1 MKKILLIF
9 AAILPMVCSAQTDQT
24 LYEGEMVAFI
34 PKPISSTN
42 GARCVTV
49 SDETAYL
56 YDNQFQFSKSIPLA
70 GNEHVEVYQNFSK
83 PIIGYSYTFYGD
95 KSFFWELGTLSV
107 SEFQSYIEEHDGRVY
122 RFCPTTIC
130 NNLDSIFVSDGA
142 VDINPQGDTVYS
154 YFYGIENG
162 YLYEAYNVYFYPT
175 PIYSESFSDTPYRS
189 DTTRHTDVYPNYYEF
204 INADLDTKSDIQ
216 CVFINQTLFNNDD
229 SYEYLRFVY
238 GDFVDITTRNAPT
251 MENEYYK
258 ALVTPAI
265 GFEVVSETGNV
276 IQSVTFGHGFFV
288 KRYFE
293 LMLVKIDD
301 IYYLLFPG
309 STSTSDD
316 AILVYRVN
324 RGSTSPVQEVAAP
337 LPTSVTKY
345 IRSGHLFINNGKH
358 VYSATGLQVK

>member
-1 MKKILLIF
+1 MKKIFLFF
-9 AAILPMVCSAQTDQT
+9 AAFLPMICSAQTDQS

-34 PKPISSTN
+34 PKPISATN

-56 YDNQFQFSKSIPLA
+56 YDNQFQFSKSIPLT
-70 GNEHVEVYQNFSK
+70 GNERVAVSQSFSK

-95 KSFFWELGTLSV
+95 KSFLWDLEKLSI
-107 SEFQSYIEEHDGRVY
+107 SEFKSYIEERDGRVY
-122 RFCPTTIC
+122 RFCHASIC
-130 NNLDSIFVSDGA
+130 DNLDSIFVTDGTMN
-142 VDINPQGDTVYS
+142 INPQGDTVYS
-154 YFYGIENG
+154 YFYGIEDG
-162 YLYEAYNVYFYPT
+162 YLYEAYNVYFDPT

-189 DTTRHTDVYPNYYEF
+189 DTAYHTEVSPNYYEF
-204 INADLDTKSDIQ
+204 INADLDTQSDLQSI
-216 CVFINQTLFNNDD
+216 FINQTLFNSDD
-229 SYEYLRFVY
+229 SYEYLRFIY
-238 GDFVDITTRNAPT
+238 GDFVEKYTNSPS
-251 MENEYYK
+251 MGYEYHK
-258 ALVTPAI
+258 NLITPAV

-276 IQSVTFGHGFFV
+276 IQSVTFNHGFSIKYHF
-288 KRYFE
+288 Y

-324 RGSTSPVQEVAAP
+324 RGSTSPVQEIAAP

-345 IRSGHLFINNGKH
+345 IRSGHLFINDGKH